1 LVGWGLD
8 IADAISPTG
17 YPEESVQKIELFKR
31 QRMLPGDS
39 YPSRKSLPLPQ
50 RKSEINAGAA
60 YLFQIHMAM
69 KSQLSKT
76 LGEVST
82 TEEGGILYSFTVP

>member
-17 YPEESVQKIELFKR
+17 YPEEGVQTIEWFKR
-31 QRMLPGDS
+31 QRVLPGDS
-39 YPSRKSLPLPQ
+39 YSRKSLPALPQ
-50 RKSEINAGAA
+50 GKSEINAGAA
-60 YLFQIHMAM
+60 YLFQICMAM

-76 LGEVST
+76 LGEVFSR
-82 TEEGGILYSFTVP
+82 E